1 MDTLPIF
8 CYRLRPKA

>member
-8 CYRLRPKA
+8 QRFYFGF